1 MAESSGKAPKVADK
15 YACAPPAYLI
25 PNFQREWSDLA
36 AKLFNTDAS
45 DILLTSEE
53 KEQALALIA
62 IPITGSSFGNKSR
75 AQALHRTVRQ
85 AREMGQGKQPPAKIT
100 IIAALLIYTL
110 EPPLTWWE
118 WATMQQPLGVLRY
131 IRDCADGLDIYSSE
145 GMLRA
150 ALAHSPAASAQDH
163 SNSLFVVDK
172 PSLKEASANKS
183 STEHL
188 EPAQL
193 NSDHLALPAMR
204 PWTRSITKLTT
215 PSPPSKKRK
224 AESESPQDKKTVPKK
239 KVASPKKKAATPK
252 WKTMAGSGTN
262 PIPKAK
268 NPNVSSKMP
277 TRGATSIANLHPTQ
291 QTRVTEAVKR
301 QQPIDNALL
310 VRYMKSTPMLDRIAD
325 YNDGSVRRVALA
337 SFLKDLKSSG
347 WEDLEQCTW
356 QLIKDDDY
364 ESRAFLAEAIM
375 NDVYQRINEFF
386 EDVPQPAQLTE
397 TPQLEDATHQPAQR
411 PTEAK
416 QTAQLSLE
424 EQPMDTP
431 TKQRGRSGPKHGKK
445 STQTKKRTTEIKRPK
460 MNTDEHNTPAK
471 QASRPLRFSPSSR
484 MSDDVFNDTSPV
496 SAASPAAGRR
506 HPNLASPPRFNI
518 RGILSKRLKS
528 KDNQI

>member
-15 YACAPPAYLI
+15 YACAPPAYFI
-25 PNFQREWSDLA
+25 PNFQREWLDLA
-36 AKLFNTDAS
+36 AKLFNTDAL
-45 DILLTSEE
+45 DILLGSEE
-53 KEQALALIA
+53 KRQALALIA

-75 AQALHRTVRQ
+75 AQALHRTVSQ
-85 AREMGQGKQPPAKIT
+85 ARGMGQGKRPPAIVT

-110 EPPLTWWE
+110 EPPLTWRE
-118 WATMQQPLGVLRY
+118 WATIQQPLGVLRY
-131 IRDCADGLDIYSSE
+131 VRDCADGLSIYSSE
-145 GMLRA
+145 GMLKT

-163 SNSLFVVDK
+163 SDSLFVVDK

-239 KVASPKKKAATPK
+239 KVASTKKKAATPK

-268 NPNVSSKMP
+268 NPN
-277 TRGATSIANLHPTQ
+277 TRI
-291 QTRVTEAVKR
+291 TEAVKR

-310 VRYMKSTPMLDRIAD
+310 ARYMKSAPMLDRIAD

-337 SFLKDLKSSG
+337 SFLEDLKSSG
-347 WEDLEQCTW
+347 WEDLEKCTW

-375 NDVYQRINEFF
+375 NDVYKRINDFI

-397 TPQLEDATHQPAQR
+397 LPQLGDATHQPAQR
-411 PTEAK
+411 PMEAK
-416 QTAQLSLE
+416 QTARLSLD

-431 TKQRGRSGPKHGKK
+431 TKQRSRSGPKHGKK

-460 MNTDEHNTPAK
+460 MNTLDEHNTPTK

>member
-15 YACAPPAYLI
+15 YACAPPAYFI
-25 PNFQREWSDLA
+25 ANFQREWLDLA
-36 AKLFNTDAS
+36 AKLFNTDAL
-45 DILLTSEE
+45 DILLRSEE
-53 KEQALALIA
+53 KKQALALIA

-75 AQALHRTVRQ
+75 AQALHRTVSQ
-85 AREMGQGKQPPAKIT
+85 ARGMGQGKRPTARVT

-110 EPPLTWWE
+110 EPPLTWRE
-118 WATMQQPLGVLRY
+118 WAIIQQPLGVLRY
-131 IRDCADGLDIYSSE
+131 VRDCADGLSIYSSE
-145 GMLRA
+145 GMLKT

-163 SNSLFVVDK
+163 SDSLFVVDK

-183 STEHL
+183 SIEHL

-204 PWTRSITKLTT
+204 PWTRSITNLTT

-268 NPNVSSKMP
+268 NPN
-277 TRGATSIANLHPTQ
+277 TRI
-291 QTRVTEAVKR
+291 TEAVKR

-310 VRYMKSTPMLDRIAD
+310 ARYMKSAPMLDRIAD
-325 YNDGSVRRVALA
+325 YNDGSVRRVALG

-347 WEDLEQCTW
+347 WEDLEKCTW

-375 NDVYQRINEFF
+375 NDVYKRIN
-386 EDVPQPAQLTE
+386 
-397 TPQLEDATHQPAQR
+397 
-411 PTEAK
+411 
-416 QTAQLSLE
+416 
-424 EQPMDTP
+424 
-431 TKQRGRSGPKHGKK
+431 
-445 STQTKKRTTEIKRPK
+445 
-460 MNTDEHNTPAK
+460 
-471 QASRPLRFSPSSR
+471 
-484 MSDDVFNDTSPV
+484 
-496 SAASPAAGRR
+496 
-506 HPNLASPPRFNI
+506 
-518 RGILSKRLKS
+518 
-528 KDNQI
+528 